1 MNTHTDILLASMVG
15 LETAH
20 AFSAFNPSIFT
31 IRRFP
36 DSATV
41 KDIREGELWGV
52 LYSVMLGLVVSM
64 IIESWWPLIFAAAT
78 DVFMVAIYEHA
89 LRSTYGST

>member
-1 MNTHTDILLASMVG
+1 VNAHSDILLASMVG

-36 DSATV
+36 DSATAR
-41 KDIREGELWGV
+41 DIREGELWGV
-52 LYSVMLGLVVSM
+52 LYSVMLGLAASI
-64 IIESWWPLIFAAAT
+64 IIESWWPLLFAAAT
-78 DVFMVAIYEHA
+78 DLFMVSIYEQA
-89 LRSTYGST
+89 LRSAYGSA